1 MSDPLREKMQ
11 MDTNIIADKIDARQL
26 AIDRMAERPLPRDTD
41 GKIKPP
47 NKQDVE
53 FQAVME

>member
-1 MSDPLREKMQ
+1 MQ
-11 MDTNIIADKIDARQL
+11 MDTNIIADRINAHQL
-26 AIDRMAERPLPRDTD
+26 AIDRNAHRPLERDAD

-53 FQAVME
+53 F